1 MHKDF
6 PVAHIPQNHT
16 LIVKAFTNIG
26 LKKTIYK
33 LNVSDGETSDDCMLS
48 TDLND
53 MIGKRELAN
62 GKTII
67 INECFRSVAKRT
79 EQHIQIDHRFEQEK
93 PVLIITDLEV
103 VNENAEPPNKS
114 VRSSKAGKRCN
125 PYVKFIVDYPSGR
138 KNYTVKVDVRYIGW
152 VIVDKKIRFDE
163 APEDTKIQIQM
174 WNHKEGKRKDEQ
186 LFQRD
191 TNFGYLAYKVM
202 LDRSKKII
210 SNYKLFFMSIWR
222 DRFSYENT
230 SFAVDK
236 YGDQ

>member
-1 MHKDF
+1 MY
-6 PVAHIPQNHT
+6 
-16 LIVKAFTNIG
+16 L
-26 LKKTIYK
+26 
-33 LNVSDGETSDDCMLS
+33 
-48 TDLND
+48 
-53 MIGKRELAN
+53 
-62 GKTII
+62 
-67 INECFRSVAKRT
+67 RSVAT
-79 EQHIQIDHRFEQEK
+79 LIMFEYCLLSGSGWLT
-93 PVLIITDLEV
+93 VRV
-103 VNENAEPPNKS
+103 VAVYLGDDISKVCGS
-114 VRSSKAGKRCN
+114 KLVRSSKAGKRCN

-186 LFQRD
+186 LFQQD